1 MNLITT
7 NDALI
12 EACDALKNNEFIAI
26 DTEFMRE
33 TTYWPKL
40 CLIQVAG
47 QGVEFAVDP
56 LVEDINLSPLL
67 DLMRDKNIL
76 KVFHAPRQDLE
87 ILYRLMNNKLPSP
100 IFDTQIA
107 AMALGLGEQAAYDNL
122 VMAMLGHHVDKS
134 SRFTD
139 WARRPLTE
147 AQIRYAIHDVTYLR
161 DLFPLMIKKLD
172 DLGRKDWV
180 LQEMEALSI
189 LESYDQTPTN
199 AWKRMKPRKFSTDY
213 LAAFFAVTTW
223 REWFAQ
229 EKDIPRSRALKD
241 DAIFEIA
248 EQRPKTLDAMEK
260 LRAVPKGFARS
271 KGGEALLEALN
282 EALESPEEFAPK
294 VHKPKPN
301 PNGIGAITEL
311 LKVLLRAVS
320 EELEVAPRLIATV
333 SDLEA
338 IAINDDAD
346 CEALKGWRREVFG
359 EKAIKLKHGQM
370 GLSIQKRKV
379 TMIEIMATSEDNQ

>member
-12 EACDALKNNEFIAI
+12 EACNALMNDEFIAV

-47 QGVEFAVDP
+47 VGVDFALDP
-56 LVEDINLSPLL
+56 LADGINLEPLL
-67 DLMRDKNIL
+67 ELMRNTAIL

-87 ILYRLMNNKLPSP
+87 IFYRLMNGKLPSP

-107 AMALGLGEQAAYDNL
+107 AMALGLGEQTAYDNL
-122 VMAMLGHHVDKS
+122 VMAILGHHVDKS

-139 WARRPLTE
+139 WARRPLSE
-147 AQIRYAIHDVTYLR
+147 AQIKYAIHDVTFLR
-161 DLFPLMIKKLD
+161 DLFPKLLEKLD
-172 DLGRKDWV
+172 SLGRRAWV
-180 LQEMEALSI
+180 EEEMKSHTI
-189 LESYDQTPTN
+189 IESYDQTPTN
-199 AWKRMKPRKFSTDY
+199 AWKRMKPRKFSAEY

-229 EKDIPRSRALKD
+229 EKDIPRGRALKD
-241 DAIFEIA
+241 DAIYEIA
-248 EQRPKTLDAMEK
+248 EQKPRTAEAMEK

-271 KGGEALLEALN
+271 KGGEALVEALN
-282 EALESPEEFAPK
+282 EALETPEEFAPK

-301 PNGIGAITEL
+301 PNGIGAIVEL

-320 EELEVAPRLIATV
+320 EELDVAPRLIATV

-338 IAINDDAD
+338 IAIDDNAD
-346 CEALKGWRREVFG
+346 CETLKGWRKEIFG
-359 EKAIKLKHGQM
+359 DKAIMLKHGKIS
-370 GLSIQKRKV
+370 LSIQNRKV
-379 TMIEIMATSEDNQ
+379 TMVETIVTSEINN